1 MQTKRLSEN
10 HKIIILVKFREQIEI
25 KIKLNQSQRQANL
38 RISHVAEI
46 LTRG

>member
-10 HKIIILVKFREQIEI
+10 HKIKILVKFREEIEI
-25 KIKLNQSQRQANL
+25 KIKWSQSQRKANL